1 MTGKLNRAV
10 RQWLNLEHSDHPEQA
25 EEALYRVFARL
36 PLEPVPE
43 GFADR
48 LLVRAGL
55 VATSTTPKHSWAAF
69 WGLRAV
75 VTLCLVL
82 VALFLLVIPNYLPAL
97 LGIFNLSRVTEM
109 GVNALVG
116 LFHQLGVGLVIWR
129 ALSAAGSILSS
140 LLSSPEYLMALAV
153 AVLLSIGAM
162 RALHEVITAER
173 SSRYVSS
180 A

>member
-1 MTGKLNRAV
+1 VTGKLNRAV

-116 LFHQLGVGLVIWR
+116 LFHQLGAGLVVWR
-129 ALSAAGSILSS
+129 TLSAAGSIVSTT
-140 LLSSPEYLMALAV
+140 LSSPQYLTVLFL

-162 RALHEVITAER
+162 RVLHEVIIAER
-173 SSRYVSS
+173 SSRYVGS